1 MQAAH
6 NLIKIFA
13 LVLGT
18 GKVGFFFFFFLPALQ
33 ETDSILEALGGSPWR
48 FEMERLHGPFF
59 QGSMSPP
66 CNFAALGRILDTG
79 S

>member
-18 GKVGFFFFFFLPALQ
+18 GKVGFFFFFF
-33 ETDSILEALGGSPWR
+33 SSSPS
-48 FEMERLHGPFF
+48 G
-59 QGSMSPP
+59 
-66 CNFAALGRILDTG
+66 N
-79 S
+79 